1 MNELAGRL
9 DETAH
14 KADELQSTVAAV
26 RTELEARLDQLA
38 RAQAAQAAQQPV
50 QAPPPPPLRIP
61 DSKADHFAALE
72 AAFKAKDYAAV
83 RTLGHEYVNRYAT
96 DEKGDDAL
104 YWTGKANLEDGRPA
118 SALGEWNRLL
128 KLFPKSNMLE
138 PTLFGMGQATRR
150 CTTAPMRSSRTGRSS
165 PTSPT
170 ASSARRRTRA
180 RRPSMPCPRAPA
192 RRRETPSVGE
202 PRPARDNRGV
212 RRHSRRR
219 PLLVHAAVER
229 FEQARDRDPAG
240 TSSSRGRTSPPGCG
254 TRRPATMA
262 SPELAGGGLSRADL
276 GIGRVGVE
284 LLRLVRRED
293 AEPRRVGLHPRLDE
307 DREQHGADDGES
319 AVREG

>member
-1 MNELAGRL
+1 MTSLQAPGQHQRSLAAWRGAAVAALSSTLFLPACGVFALQTDHEADVQRMAAMDKASHDELARLRAELDATRDRLDNALRANADTGSDLLTEKSRMNELAGRL

-104 YWTGKANLEDGRPA
+104 YWTGKADLEDGRPA

-138 PTLFGMGQATRR
+138 PTLFGMGQAYETMHDCANAKLAYGTVIAHFPHGKLGAEAHTR
-150 CTTAPMRSSRTGRSS
+150 
-165 PTSPT
+165 
-170 ASSARRRTRA
+170 SAA
-180 RRPSMPCPRAPA
+180 INA
-192 RRRETPSVGE
+192 
-202 PRPARDNRGV
+202 
-212 RRHSRRR
+212 
-219 PLLVHAAVER
+219 L
-229 FEQARDRDPAG
+229 PAG
-240 TSSSRGRTSPPGCG
+240 SCAPP
-254 TRRPATMA
+254 
-262 SPELAGGGLSRADL
+262 
-276 GIGRVGVE
+276 
-284 LLRLVRRED
+284 
-293 AEPRRVGLHPRLDE
+293 
-307 DREQHGADDGES
+307 
-319 AVREG
+319 